1 MSGVCCRWATP
12 SSKRRTWGSADP
24 AQWLDL
30 GAKDFSIVASGRK
43 MARQTRRY
51 TRKKRPQGS
60 EDSAL
65 RYRGGVRAYGV
76 KAAAR
81 PPHSIKRFPSLTPLP
96 LGFSQVFILKE
107 LKVVCFHTLLQVLI
121 LNVVSQDQ
129 CGAVWRLA
137 FRKRRF
143 AILQIG

>member
-107 LKVVCFHTLLQVLI
+107 LKVVCFHPLLQAFL
-121 LNVVSQDQ
+121 LNSVNHAQS
-129 CGAVWRLA
+129 GTLSHLP
-137 FRKRRF
+137 F
-143 AILQIG
+143 LN